1 MRMNFFNQKCKIF
14 QKLLLLHIIILK
26 GSMEVKKLE
35 MDELDIFGLFL
46 VGVFSKLALIVEF
59 ISFF

>member
-1 MRMNFFNQKCKIF
+1 
-14 QKLLLLHIIILK
+14 LLLHIIILK